1 MVVINKVNKDRA
13 DVGTYM
19 VTRCSRCDRDMNH
32 VVVAK
37 GSDGSVA
44 RVKCLVCGSEHNY
57 HHSVVKKASSAKTTK
72 LSAAPKSSNSK
83 LFEEAKKS
91 AINKVPINY
100 TITDKYANG
109 TLIQHVNW
117 GEGVVFKVFDD
128 KIEVVFRD
136 SIRTLVQ
143 NRR

>member
-1 MVVINKVNKDRA
+1 MVSKNNDKA
-13 DVGTYM
+13 DVGTYI
-19 VTRCSRCDRDMNH
+19 VTRCSRGDNNMNH

-37 GSDGSVA
+37 GADNYVA

-57 HHSVVKKASSAKTTK
+57 KHEPVKKILSAKISK
-72 LSAAPKSSNSK
+72 VSAAPKVNNSK
-83 LFEEAKKS
+83 LFEEAKS
-91 AINKVPINY
+91 GAVNKVPVDYNIGNS
-100 TITDKYANG
+100 YAKG
-109 TLIQHVNW
+109 SLLQHVSW

-143 NRR
+143 NRK

>member
-1 MVVINKVNKDRA
+1 MVSKNNEKA
-13 DVGTYM
+13 DVGTYI
-19 VTRCSRCDRDMNH
+19 VTRCSRCDNNMNH

-37 GSDGSVA
+37 GADNYVA

-57 HHSVVKKASSAKTTK
+57 KHESIKKISSPRISKV
-72 LSAAPKSSNSK
+72 SAAPRVSNLK
-83 LFEEAKKS
+83 LFEEAKSS
-91 AINKVPINY
+91 AVNKVPVDYNISNS
-100 TITDKYANG
+100 YAKG
-109 TLIQHVNW
+109 MLLQHLNW

-143 NRR
+143 NRK

>member
-1 MVVINKVNKDRA
+1 MVISNKDRA
-13 DVGTYM
+13 DVGTYI
-19 VTRCSRCDRDMNH
+19 VTRCSKCDHEMNH

-37 GSDGSVA
+37 GADGSVA

-57 HHSVVKKASSAKTTK
+57 HSSSVKKVSSAKTTK
-72 LSAAPKSSNSK
+72 VSVAPKSSNSK

-91 AINKVPINY
+91 SINKVPINY
-100 TITDKYANG
+100 TITDKYAKG
-109 TLIQHVNW
+109 TLIQHSNW

-136 SIRTLVQ
+136 LIRTLVQ
-143 NRR
+143 NRK